1 MASGNH
7 IINKQVIE
15 IQLPGDYEHGRQVQ
29 DQIARLFSSKVI
41 PVMEAVFNFVADDDT
56 TLRLD
61 KLVIDLGKLP
71 VKFDRR
77 FEKLV
82 ERKLHAELQE
92 ILINNRLKNQ
102 LRELSISGSKD
113 ERNARFIAVEESEL
127 EILAYYLRSGRLPWN
142 AGGDFRGKPFNVW
155 FRRLREKFSEG
166 VVRVLLSELRSGKQR
181 TRFVYQLNDSELSEA
196 LVLIAASRLGM
207 QALRDLEFILLLTE
221 QLSET
226 VLKMNRFGTV
236 TGHKQRAAV
245 WSSVIERV
253 TTQEAASVKGLVNWR
268 WMENLLLRALPGLKS
283 QGNYQIEE
291 LIASLIE
298 LANIPRTKAET
309 EIQKVFRT
317 VIDTRP
323 VAKKDRSPG
332 TYQKR
337 GIEDG
342 LKLHPAIPD
351 QELKEVEE
359 SLKSEIINRI
369 VKSPE
374 TKREDAD
381 QEFDYSRN
389 RDYSKPLSPVLI
401 RNAGLILLHPFLI
414 PFFKER
420 GLLEG
425 KSFKSDEA
433 QQRAVF
439 LLQYLATGETE
450 CREDDLLLNKILC
463 GLEADHPLVPGVELT
478 GNDKS
483 ACKDLLES
491 VISHWKALKS
501 TSPPALQQTFL
512 QREGSL
518 RWQSSGRSWK
528 LLIERK
534 TTDIL
539 LNRLPWGLSIV
550 KLPWCKNLIYVQW

>member
-1 MASGNH
+1 MAAGKH

-29 DQIARLFSSKVI
+29 DQIAGLFSSKVI
-41 PVMEAVFNFVADDDT
+41 PVMEAVFDSVADDDT

-77 FEKLV
+77 FAKLV

-102 LRELSISGSKD
+102 LRELGISGSKD
-113 ERNARFIAVEESEL
+113 ERNARFISAEESEL

-142 AGGDFRGKPFNVW
+142 AGGDFRGKPFSVW
-155 FRRLREKFSEG
+155 FRQLCEKFPEG
-166 VVRVLLSELRSGKQR
+166 MIRILNSELRSGRQR
-181 TRFVYQLNDSELSEA
+181 TRFVYRLNDSELSES
-196 LVLIAASRLGM
+196 LVFIAASRLGM

-221 QLSET
+221 LLSET
-226 VLKMNRFGTV
+226 ILKMNRSGTLAS
-236 TGHKQRAAV
+236 HKRRAAV

-283 QGNYQIEE
+283 QENYQIEE

-298 LANIPRTKAET
+298 LANIPRTKAEI
-309 EIQKVFRT
+309 EIRKVLQSG
-317 VIDTRP
+317 IDSWQ
-323 VAKKDRSPG
+323 VAKKEQPSD
-332 TYQKR
+332 TYQDHGNEDRVKQHPEIPNR
-337 GIEDG
+337 EWKDIEY
-342 LKLHPAIPD
+342 
-351 QELKEVEE
+351 V
-359 SLKSEIINRI
+359 LKSEIINRMER
-369 VKSPE
+369 SPE
-374 TKREDAD
+374 AKREDINPWS
-381 QEFDYSRN
+381 EFIRN
-389 RDYSKPLSPVLI
+389 KDYSKPLSPVLI

-439 LLQYLATGETE
+439 MLHYLATGETE
-450 CREDDLLLNKILC
+450 CPEDDLVLNKILC
-463 GLEADHPLVPGVELT
+463 GLETDHPLVQGVELS

-483 ACKDLLES
+483 ACTDLLES
-491 VISHWKALKS
+491 VISHWKVLKR
-501 TSPPALQQTFL
+501 TSPPALQQNFL

-518 RWQSSGRSWK
+518 SWQSSGRSWK
-528 LLIERK
+528 LVIERK
-534 TTDIL
+534 TPDIL

>member
-1 MASGNH
+1 MAAGNH
-7 IINKQVIE
+7 IINKQIIE
-15 IQLPGDYEHGRQVQ
+15 IQMPGDYEHGRQVQ
-29 DQIARLFSSKVI
+29 DQVTGLFSSKVI
-41 PVMEAVFNFVADDDT
+41 PVMEALFDSVTDDDT

-77 FEKLV
+77 FAKLV

-92 ILINNRLKNQ
+92 ILVGNRLKKQ
-102 LRELSISGSKD
+102 LQELGIAGSRD
-113 ERNARFIAVEESEL
+113 ERNARFISAEESEL
-127 EILAYYLRSGRLPWN
+127 EILAFYLRSGRLPWN

-155 FRRLREKFSEG
+155 FRRLREKFPEG
-166 VVRVLLSELRSGKQR
+166 VIRILNSELRSGRQR
-181 TRFVYQLNDSELSEA
+181 IRFVYQLNNSDLSET
-196 LVLIAASRLGM
+196 LVFIAASGLGM
-207 QALRDLEFILLLTE
+207 QALKDLEFILLLTE

-226 VLKMNRFGTV
+226 ILKMNRSGTV

-253 TTQEAASVKGLVNWR
+253 TTQEAASVKELMNRDWI
-268 WMENLLLRALPGLKS
+268 ENLVLSAVPGLKS
-283 QGNYQIEE
+283 QEKQQIDE
-291 LIASLIE
+291 LIDSLIK
-298 LANIPRTKAET
+298 LANIPRTKAEAG
-309 EIQKVFRT
+309 IRKVLRT

-337 GIEDG
+337 GTKDG
-342 LKLHPAIPD
+342 LKQHPAIPD

-359 SLKSEIINRI
+359 SLKSEIINRGE
-369 VKSPE
+369 KSPE

-414 PFFKER
+414 PLFKER

-439 LLQYLATGETE
+439 LLHYLATGKTE
-450 CREDDLLLNKILC
+450 CPEDDLILNKILC

-478 GNDKS
+478 GNDKT
-483 ACKDLLES
+483 ACNDLLES
-491 VISHWKALKS
+491 VISHWKALKR

-518 RWQSSGRSWK
+518 SWQSTGRSWK
-528 LLIERK
+528 LVIERK
-534 TTDIL
+534 TPDIL